1 MADEKKAPDAQ
12 PHKPKQPGIMAVVKA
27 IVIVVVLVVIQ
38 IAAASV
44 FIPGPEETTETARRM
59 TTDESEAKA
68 EEEAEEEQENGG
80 ETVFHSTMREV
91 DLGSFHVL
99 TYDPVTGSSL
109 NVDFDL
115 FGTVLAE
122 DESEFYE
129 LYAANTQRV
138 REQVLIAV
146 RGMEVTDFTDAGLGL
161 IKRKILEKTNRALGK
176 PLVHEAIFSKFS
188 FIER

>member
-1 MADEKKAPDAQ
+1 MAEAEEKQEEQQSK
-12 PHKPKQPGIMAVVKA
+12 KKSGLMTLVKA
-27 IVIVVVLVVIQ
+27 VGVVSVLVVIQ

-44 FIPGPEETTETARRM
+44 FLPGAAETTETAELIA
-59 TTDESEAKA
+59 TADA
-68 EEEAEEEQENGG
+68 ERDNEAEEVVEDEQGASISDEM
-80 ETVFHSTMREV
+80 VEV
-91 DLGSFHVL
+91 ELGSYHVL

-115 FGTVLAE
+115 FATVLKDE
-122 DESEFYE
+122 DSEFYE
-129 LYAANTQRV
+129 LYTANQQRV
-138 REQVLIAV
+138 REQVLITV

-176 PLVHEAIFSKFS
+176 PLLHEAIFSKFS